1 MTKESWINHIKETEN
16 IIPPS
21 QGGSKGDWD
30 NAISIHR
37 SMNCAACKDRAKT
50 RKATMNRKIRDD
62 VMASCGLVKVRGAM
76 GGTYYE

>member
-1 MTKESWINHIKETEN
+1 
-16 IIPPS
+16 
-21 QGGSKGDWD
+21 
-30 NAISIHR
+30 
-37 SMNCAACKDRAKT
+37 MNCAACKDRAKT